1 MKANR
6 LASTLLLVVAVAA
19 HLPAQQ
25 TEADPKLLAEI
36 RAKAEK
42 GDTQSQS
49 ELGATFFFGN
59 LGVPRDEV
67 EAVKWYRKAAE
78 QNDAWAQY
86 NLGFCHASGR
96 GVAKDYVEAVKWW
109 RKAAEQNDPWA
120 QNNLGVCY
128 ANGDGF
134 GKDYVQTRKWWILAA
149 AQGHAGANKA
159 LSVIEPQMRKEEIS
173 EAHRLAREF
182 RPSKAPETTEPLTN
196 EQLLDSRPLRP
207 VAR

>member
-42 GDTQSQS
+42 GDIQSQS

-59 LGVPRDEV
+59 LGVPR
-67 EAVKWYRKAAE
+67 
-78 QNDAWAQY
+78 
-86 NLGFCHASGR
+86 
-96 GVAKDYVEAVKWW
+96 DYVEAVKWW

-149 AQGHAGANKA
+149 A
-159 LSVIEPQMRKEEIS
+159 
-173 EAHRLAREF
+173 
-182 RPSKAPETTEPLTN
+182 
-196 EQLLDSRPLRP
+196 
-207 VAR
+207 